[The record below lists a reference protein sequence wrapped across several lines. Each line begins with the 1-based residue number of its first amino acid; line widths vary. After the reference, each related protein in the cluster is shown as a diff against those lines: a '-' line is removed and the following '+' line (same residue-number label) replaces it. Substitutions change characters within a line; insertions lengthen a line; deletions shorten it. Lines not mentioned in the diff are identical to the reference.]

1 MNTYD
6 RQYLISSCTRFRL
19 TIDTNQ
25 EFFSIRKFKNNF
37 FYRLPVNDSSIIME
51 VKYDVQHDDVSSQV
65 TNYFPFSVSKNSKY
79 VNGIEYIKTTF

>member
-1 MNTYD
+1 
-6 RQYLISSCTRFRL
+6 
-19 TIDTNQ
+19 
-25 EFFSIRKFKNNF
+25 
-37 FYRLPVNDSSIIME
+37 ME